1 MSLSSEVVQLIPT
14 FDVMPIAV
22 LVTDCD
28 GSICWVNRSFTQLT
42 GFRRDEVAGKKPAEF
57 LTMDRTVLGRV
68 AAGAAW
74 RGESSL
80 ARVNGEIIETEQTIT
95 PIRNSAGGVTHLLW
109 TIEDFSRQRRA
120 LTQLE
125 HMQEVMTQAQF
136 AANFG
141 VFRWSP
147 KSGKSEWSAEAFRL
161 YGLDPATDKAG
172 FDLWLATVHAD
183 DRDRIL
189 REVHE
194 TLSSVDG
201 RLNIE
206 YRSADGERWIG
217 GTGQLYRD
225 AEGNADRMV
234 GINIDI
240 TERKRAEAALR
251 EKNQLLR
258 EVFDSAREG
267 FIVYNRDLRY
277 EIWNPFMEQMTGIP
291 AGDVLGRDPRELF
304 PFLRETGLVENI
316 ESALAGETPKAIEFP
331 YTRPDGVSGWVSNI
345 STPLRNA
352 AGEIT
357 GVIGTV
363 HEISQR
369 KSAERL
375 LRASEEQLRAMFEVA
390 SVGIVQVNPGD
401 GKMLRYNER
410 FRDLTGYDDAE
421 LATISFTEL
430 THPDDREEDWV
441 QFLRAARGDAQN
453 YQSEKR
459 YIRKDGRIVWVRMN
473 AAFIRDEAG
482 RTVRTVAICEDITE
496 AKRVEE
502 ENARLAA
509 QLRHAQKMESMGR
522 LAGGVA
528 HDFNNLLMVINGYST
543 LLQTGLKQEDPNRLI
558 AAEIG
563 RAGERGARL
572 TKQLLTLSR
581 KQPATAVIL
590 NLNEAVQESHRMF
603 ERVIGADV
611 KIVTHNDPM
620 LADVMMDP
628 DQVNQLLMN
637 LVMNARD
644 AMPHGGRIEIETANV
659 EVTARDA
666 HNHPDAKP
674 GRYVAVRF
682 ADTGC
687 GMDAETRELIFDPFF
702 TTKDMGRG
710 TGLGLSTVY
719 GIMRQARGWIDVW
732 SEPGVGTVF
741 TLYFP
746 SIESRP
752 EPANEKV
759 AVERLPGGRTVLL
772 VEDQEAVRQL
782 VTVILEKS
790 GYRVIDA
797 ANSPD
802 ALLAANGH
810 LGVIDLLITDVML
823 PGMNGKELAA
833 RLRKWR
839 PGLKVIFMSGYG
851 TDLITDDDARQS
863 GIRYLDKPFEP
874 KKLAAIVQQM
884 MVNEN

>member
-1 MSLSSEVVQLIPT
+1 MSLSSEVVQLVPT
-14 FDVMPIAV
+14 FDAMPIAV
-22 LVTDCD
+22 LVTDCN
-28 GSICWVNRSFTQLT
+28 GIICWVNRSFTQLT
-42 GFRRDEVAGKKPAEF
+42 GFRSDEAEGRKPAEF
-57 LTMDRTVLGRV
+57 LTMDRTLLGRV
-68 AAGAAW
+68 ASGASW

-80 ARVNGEIIETEQTIT
+80 ARVNGVIIETEQTIT
-95 PIRNSAGGVTHLLW
+95 PLRDSAGEVTHLLW
-109 TIEDFSRQRRA
+109 TIEDRSRHTLA

-125 HMQEVMTQAQF
+125 HMHEVMTQAQS
-136 AANFG
+136 AAKFG

-147 KSGKSEWSAEAFRL
+147 KTGKSEWSAEAFRL
-161 YGLDPATDKAG
+161 YGLDPTTDTAG
-172 FDLWLATVHAD
+172 FDSWFESVHPD

-194 TLSSVDG
+194 TLSSADG

-206 YRSADGERWIG
+206 YKSADGERWIG

-225 AEGNADRMV
+225 ADGHPDHIV

-240 TERKRAEAALR
+240 TERKRAEEAVR
-251 EKNQLLR
+251 EKSQLLR

-267 FIVYNRDLRY
+267 IIVYDRSLRY

-291 AGDVLGRDPRELF
+291 ASEVVGKDPRELF
-304 PFLRETGLVENI
+304 PFLRETGLLGNI
-316 ESALAGETPKAIEFP
+316 EGALAGETPKAIEFP

-345 STPLRNA
+345 CTPLRNA
-352 AGEIT
+352 SGEII
-357 GVIGTV
+357 GVIGTA

-390 SVGIVQVNPGD
+390 SVGIVQVNPSD

-410 FRDLTGYDDAE
+410 FRQITGCDDAE

-441 QFLRAARGDAQN
+441 KYLRAERGDAQS
-453 YQSEKR
+453 YHSEKR
-459 YIRKDGRIVWVRMN
+459 YIRKDGSIVWVRVN

-482 RTVRTVAICEDITE
+482 RTARMVAVCEDITE
-496 AKRVEE
+496 ARRVEE
-502 ENARLAA
+502 ENARLAD

-581 KQPATAVIL
+581 KQPATAAIL
-590 NLNEAVQESHRMF
+590 NLNEAVQESGRMF
-603 ERVIGADV
+603 ERVIGEDV
-611 KIVTHNDPM
+611 KIITHHDPM
-620 LADVMMDP
+620 LADVVMDP

-659 EVTARDA
+659 EVTARDTR
-666 HNHPDAKP
+666 NHPEAKP

-702 TTKDMGRG
+702 TTKDLGRG

-719 GIMRQARGWIDVW
+719 GIMRQAGGWIDVW
-732 SEPGVGTVF
+732 SEPGIGTVF

-746 SIESRP
+746 SLERSGDPVDEEITPLGPSR
-752 EPANEKV
+752 
-759 AVERLPGGRTVLL
+759 GGTVLL
-772 VEDQEAVRQL
+772 VEDQQPVRQL
-782 VTVILEKS
+782 VTMILEES

-810 LGVIDLLITDVML
+810 VGDIDLLITDVML
-823 PGMNGKELAA
+823 PGMDGKELAA

-851 TDLITDDDARQS
+851 SDMILDETARQS
-863 GIRYLDKPFEP
+863 GIRYLDKPLEP
-874 KKLAAIVQQM
+874 KKLAAIVEQM
-884 MVNEN
+884 MVSGS